1 MEESGN
7 NLTYV
12 EYRRAEAIDSLE
24 KMQNTINQLTIQ
36 LAVLAAR
43 LAAPVAGDNLD
54 DFQAEQKPGSSII
67 NLSLVFVSLLKYS
80 TFQLKNHFTSST
92 HCSACSII
100 VIVLVHSCLFLFFF
114 Q

>member
-12 EYRRAEAIDSLE
+12 EYRHAEAIDSLE

-36 LAVLAAR
+36 LAVLAAC

-67 NLSLVFVSLLKYS
+67 NISLVFVSLLKYS
-80 TFQLKNHFTSST
+80 TFQLKNHVTS
-92 HCSACSII
+92 CY
-100 VIVLVHSCLFLFFF
+100 
-114 Q
+114 